1 MYRLSTTFLRTL
13 RDDPADA
20 EVPSHRLLVRAG
32 YIRRAAPGGYT
43 WLPLGWA
50 VYRRVEEIVREEMN
64 AIGAQEVHFPAMLP
78 REPYEATNRW
88 TEYGD
93 NLFRLK
99 DRRGVDYLLGPTHEE
114 MFTLLVKDL
123 YSSYKDLPVSLYQI
137 QTKYRDEA
145 RPRAGLLRGREFSMK
160 DSYSFDLDQD
170 GLEKSYQAHRGAYI
184 KIFNRLGLPYVIVS
198 AMAGAM
204 GGSLSEE
211 FLAECEVG
219 EDTFVRCSK
228 CDYAANTEAVKSNI
242 NAVDNG
248 QYPAAKT
255 IDTPDSPTI
264 DALVDF
270 LNKHHNDIA
279 PKGGWTA
286 AHTLKNVVVN
296 VAHPDGTKSPLV
308 IGVPGDREVD
318 LKRVEAQLSPLEI
331 EPFTEEDFAK
341 HPKLVRGYI
350 GAEILG
356 TDSESGIRYVL
367 DPRVA
372 NGTSWVTGAN
382 EFGKHRINVVAGRDF
397 TPDQLVD
404 AVEVHAGDPCP
415 ECGKDLRIDRG
426 IEIGHV
432 FQLGKKYAEALDL
445 KVLDQNGKTQ
455 VVTMGSYGIG
465 VSRVVAAI
473 AEATHDEIGLCW
485 PRNIAP
491 ADVHVVTTGK
501 NGDDLFLAAEKFA
514 TELESRGLTV
524 IFDDRNGVS
533 PGVKFKDAEL
543 LGMPVIA
550 VIGKKFDS
558 GHIEVRERK
567 SGIQHEVPIE
577 DAINTV
583 VSISKG
589 H

>member
-1 MYRLSTTFLRTL
+1 
-13 RDDPADA
+13 
-20 EVPSHRLLVRAG
+20 
-32 YIRRAAPGGYT
+32 
-43 WLPLGWA
+43 
-50 VYRRVEEIVREEMN
+50 
-64 AIGAQEVHFPAMLP
+64 
-78 REPYEATNRW
+78 
-88 TEYGD
+88 
-93 NLFRLK
+93 
-99 DRRGVDYLLGPTHEE
+99 
-114 MFTLLVKDL
+114 
-123 YSSYKDLPVSLYQI
+123 
-137 QTKYRDEA
+137 
-145 RPRAGLLRGREFSMK
+145 
-160 DSYSFDLDQD
+160 
-170 GLEKSYQAHRGAYI
+170 
-184 KIFNRLGLPYVIVS
+184 
-198 AMAGAM
+198 
-204 GGSLSEE
+204 
-211 FLAECEVG
+211 
-219 EDTFVRCSK
+219 
-228 CDYAANTEAVKSNI
+228 
-242 NAVDNG
+242 
-248 QYPAAKT
+248 
-255 IDTPDSPTI
+255 
-264 DALVDF
+264 
-270 LNKHHNDIA
+270 
-279 PKGGWTA
+279 
-286 AHTLKNVVVN
+286 
-296 VAHPDGTKSPLV
+296 LV

-331 EPFTEEDFAK
+331 EPFTDEDFAK

-356 TDSESGIRYVL
+356 ADSGSGIRYVL

-432 FQLGKKYAEALDL
+432 FQLGKKY
-445 KVLDQNGKTQ
+445 
-455 VVTMGSYGIG
+455 
-465 VSRVVAAI
+465 
-473 AEATHDEIGLCW
+473 GLCW

-491 ADVHVVTTGK
+491 ANVHVVTTGK
-501 NGDDLFLAAEKFA
+501 NGDDLFVAAEKFA

-550 VIGKKFDS
+550 VVGKKFES

>member
-184 KIFNRLGLPYVIVS
+184 KIFDRLGLPYVIVS

-242 NAVDNG
+242 NAVDTG
-248 QYPAAKT
+248 QYPAAAT

-270 LNKHHNDIA
+270 LNKHHAEIA

-331 EPFTEEDFAK
+331 EPFTDEDFAK

-356 TDSESGIRYVL
+356 ADSGSGIRYVL

-501 NGDDLFLAAEKFA
+501 NGDDLFVAAEKFA

-550 VIGKKFDS
+550 VVGKKFES